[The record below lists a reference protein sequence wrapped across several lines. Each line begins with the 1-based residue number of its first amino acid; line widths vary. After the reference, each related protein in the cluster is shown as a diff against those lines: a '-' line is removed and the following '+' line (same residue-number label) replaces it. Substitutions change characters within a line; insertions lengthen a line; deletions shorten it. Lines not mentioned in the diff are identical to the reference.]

1 MIFILSIF
9 SLIVTLLIWVL
20 SENKLAIYKIFSV
33 ICIVLIG
40 IGIRVNGERSTPKIK
55 KWETSLENLKDG
67 TFIQGSIRLMLG
79 SGEGEI
85 NQEFE
90 YTMYAKTK
98 VGAKLLRIP
107 INKCTI
113 IYSDKPVLETI
124 ITKDPMPTDWRW
136 LFYLPADTNIR
147 YVLKIPKNTI
157 DSRFE
162 LDAQ

>member
-1 MIFILSIF
+1 MILVLSIF
-9 SLIVTLLIWVL
+9 FLFATLLLFPVSGNKKVLCKVFSIIW
-20 SENKLAIYKIFSV
+20 
-33 ICIVLIG
+33 IVLIG
-40 IGIRVNGERSTPKIK
+40 IGIYANGERTAPKIK
-55 KWETSLENLKDG
+55 KWETPLENLKDG
-67 TFIQGSIRLMLG
+67 SFIQGSIRLMLG

-90 YTMYAKTK
+90 YTMYIKTK
-98 VGAKLLRIP
+98 TGAKFIRIP

-157 DSRFE
+157 DGKFE

>member
-1 MIFILSIF
+1 
-9 SLIVTLLIWVL
+9 
-20 SENKLAIYKIFSV
+20 
-33 ICIVLIG
+33 
-40 IGIRVNGERSTPKIK
+40 
-55 KWETSLENLKDG
+55 
-67 TFIQGSIRLMLG
+67 MLG

-136 LFYLPADTNIR
+136 LFYLPYDTNLR

-157 DSRFE
+157 DGKFE
-162 LDAQ
+162 LDAH

>member
-9 SLIVTLLIWVL
+9 SLAATVLIWVL

-33 ICIVLIG
+33 IWIVLIG
-40 IGIRVNGERSTPKIK
+40 IGIYANGERSTPNIK

-124 ITKDPMPTDWRW
+124 ITDDPMPTDWRRW
-136 LFYLPADTNIR
+136 FYLPDDTNIK

-157 DSRFE
+157 DGKFE
-162 LDAQ
+162 LDSQ